1 MIHPGPKNLGEFASL
16 PSGHIPTNVPRD
28 MSPMTPH
35 PIKMTVK
42 INQLTKRDKTKV
54 PYDEKIPIKTSPMA
68 FVARRYLSEN
78 E

>member
-1 MIHPGPKNLGEFASL
+1 
-16 PSGHIPTNVPRD
+16 